1 MRPAVTQTCADVKS
15 LTLPCGELSYYSSA
29 VSGQLSSNYCT
40 LMAGPITDR
49 LIAWSLPYVQPAVML
64 IHLFTHRRPQRAAFH
79 TAQMYHNRQAG
90 KCVKVNWDR
99 WSRLTNNLRFYGVQ
113 KHFLMYSWSV
123 FSTTSL
129 LKILTLMSIKIFL
142 SSGIS
147 LQFPT
152 CLHS

>member
-1 MRPAVTQTCADVKS
+1 MAQPFYLYEINLKNMSLQAHVLTPLKCSVALLHRYIAWKVPRWMRPAVTQTRADVES

-64 IHLFTHRRPQRAAFH
+64 IHLFTHRRPRCAAFH
-79 TAQMYHNRQAG
+79 AAQMYHNTQAG

-99 WSRLTNNLRFYGVQ
+99 RSRLTNNFRF
-113 KHFLMYSWSV
+113 
-123 FSTTSL
+123 
-129 LKILTLMSIKIFL
+129 
-142 SSGIS
+142 
-147 LQFPT
+147 
-152 CLHS
+152 